1 VTTLRRFPDLSLRS
15 VSRIHFCRLDRIKPD
30 RTGISRMIIVNF
42 PIRISTKVFGPFPP
56 AKLLGRSS
64 QIHLRQIL
72 QFQNPVRIFIHKAHP
87 ERIFIHKAHPQRIFI
102 HKAHPEIYLRS
113 SHISK
118 SLLAIKRQNRKLVP
132 QNSNLNLSMN
142 LQNKA
147 RRL

>member
-1 VTTLRRFPDLSLRS
+1 MIIFQVTVTILRRFPDLSLRS
-15 VSRIHFCRLDRIKPD
+15 VSRIHFYLLDRIKPG

-64 QIHLRQIL
+64 QIHLRHTL
-72 QFQNPVRIFIHKAHP
+72 QFQNLEI
-87 ERIFIHKAHPQRIFI
+87 IFI

-142 LQNKA
+142 VQNKA
-147 RRL
+147 RHLRKTFGQRRD